1 MPNASGPLDL
11 EELVI
16 TTYAALDDALKHA
29 GLVEEGGKLIPR
41 RGPPPEVSDREV
53 LCLALLQEWLGY
65 ESDLSFYQWMESNG
79 IMLSLFPRML
89 RRQKWVERR
98 TLLTP
103 LIQKLSTAFMEMTPP
118 EDESLPPF
126 SS

>member
-1 MPNASGPLDL
+1 MPDTPGPEDL

-16 TTYAALDDALKHA
+16 TTYAALDDAIQHVGITCDK
-29 GLVEEGGKLIPR
+29 GKLVPR
-41 RGPPPEVSDREV
+41 RGPQPEVDDREI
-53 LCLALLQEWLGY
+53 LCLAMLQEWLGF
-65 ESDLSFYQWMESNG
+65 ETDLAWYQWLENNKTMRA
-79 IMLSLFPRML
+79 LFPRLL

-103 LIQKLSTAFMEMTPP
+103 LIQKLSAAFVEMTPP
-118 EDESLPPF
+118 SKDLPPF